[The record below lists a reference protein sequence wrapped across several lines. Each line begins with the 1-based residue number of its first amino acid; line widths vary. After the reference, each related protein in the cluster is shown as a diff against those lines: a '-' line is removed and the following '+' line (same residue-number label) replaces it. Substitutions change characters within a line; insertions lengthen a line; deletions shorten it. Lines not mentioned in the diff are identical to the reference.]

1 MNTTPVPDVYARLR
15 RTGVVAVLV
24 LDDANYAV
32 PLARALLA
40 GGVDCMELTLR
51 TPAAL
56 GRRSF
61 VRLHRAAEGVRSS
74 TLSPAKR
81 RQAVEHVRDALGRA
95 EVTERRAWRGA
106 GAGEDHAPPARR
118 VLPIAIQLP

>member
-1 MNTTPVPDVYARLR
+1 MPFLQPPAKAHPAKRRPPGCRPAEIPYTRPRDTVPLCAMNTSPVPDVYARLR

-24 LDDANYAV
+24 LDDADNAV

-61 VRLHRAAEGVRSS
+61 GRRPRAAEGVRSS
-74 TLSPAKR
+74 TSEPGEA
-81 RQAVEHVRDALGRA
+81 ALGGRA
-95 EVTERRAWRGA
+95 CA
-106 GAGEDHAPPARR
+106 
-118 VLPIAIQLP
+118 

>member
-1 MNTTPVPDVYARLR
+1 MKTSPVPDVYARLR
-15 RTGVVAVLV
+15 RTGVVAVLVLV

-61 VRLHRAAEGVRSS
+61 VRRPRAAEGVRSS
-74 TLSPAKR
+74 TSDPGEA
-81 RQAVEHVRDALGRA
+81 APGGRA
-95 EVTERRAWRGA
+95 CA
-106 GAGEDHAPPARR
+106 
-118 VLPIAIQLP
+118 

>member
-1 MNTTPVPDVYARLR
+1 MNTSPVPDVYARLR

-24 LDDANYAV
+24 LDDADNAV

-56 GRRSF
+56 
-61 VRLHRAAEGVRSS
+61 AALARIVCDV
-74 TLSPAKR
+74 PA
-81 RQAVEHVRDALGRA
+81 
-95 EVTERRAWRGA
+95 
-106 GAGEDHAPPARR
+106 
-118 VLPIAIQLP
+118 